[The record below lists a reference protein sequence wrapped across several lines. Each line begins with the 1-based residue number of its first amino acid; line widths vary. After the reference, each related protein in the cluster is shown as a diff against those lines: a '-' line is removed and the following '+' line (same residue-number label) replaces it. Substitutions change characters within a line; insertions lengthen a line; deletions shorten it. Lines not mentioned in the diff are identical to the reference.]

1 MLDRGNAILGIQ
13 TVNQHKV
20 LKKGR
25 SWWIEVV
32 GEGASCGEGG
42 SRGRNK
48 ALDHHLN
55 LQKAGE

>member
-13 TVNQHKV
+13 TVNQHRV

-32 GEGASCGEGG
+32 GEGASCGEAGG
-42 SRGRNK
+42 V
-48 ALDHHLN
+48 
-55 LQKAGE
+55 GEETKLWTTI

>member
-13 TVNQHKV
+13 TVNQHRV

-32 GEGASCGEGG
+32 GEGGLLQRG

-48 ALDHHLN
+48 ALDHLN